1 MNKTFY
7 LIRYFLP
14 ITLTLLLFSVGCA
27 QNALPVSENIPV
39 EQQATIT
46 YQDTTVEQQTGET
59 VQSTDH
65 PVLPSHNEY
74 SISLDVD
81 PSEYTVS
88 GIERIKFTN
97 RTGADL
103 DTLYFRYYP
112 EAFTSDSEAK
122 SESKPHMNIIA
133 VTVDKDKVIYS
144 ITDELL
150 KVTLDEILNN
160 DDAIDIL
167 IQFDAQLPE
176 VSDLD
181 PRSDTLPK
189 SGANERVLWCGNFL
203 PILSVYDENGW
214 YTGPASSINTPI
226 YARSANF
233 TVNITTPMKYTVAG
247 TGFRTESES
256 DGKKLT
262 TFSAKMVRDFAFS
275 MSADYTVS
283 NLITPS
289 GYEIEYFSFTDR
301 NEPELVLKA
310 ASDYL
315 EYYSRTV
322 GAYLY
327 PQLCIAETSLPTQ
340 LMTGAAPSANDVSIL
355 SYPQIIFISNPRD
368 EAFDIKASDLVKAVG
383 YQWFPYTIGN
393 NVFEYPWMYEGIVS
407 LLSRMNGATEQEL
420 SNKLQNVRTI
430 LSEKRV
436 YPPDIARN
444 VYAYNAYE
452 DYNNIQ
458 RNKAMLM
465 FYDIRHQMG
474 TEQFSAF
481 LREYYN
487 KYSFRLSSPEIMK
500 ELLDQLS
507 GISTEDETVELV
519 SDRLDF
525 WLNNKG
531 LPALK

>member
-1 MNKTFY
+1 MNKIIY

-14 ITLTLLLFSVGCA
+14 IALTLLLFSVGCE
-27 QNALPVSENIPV
+27 QKGLPVSENIPS
-39 EQQATIT
+39 EQPSTVSEEIS
-46 YQDTTVEQQTGET
+46 TTEQQTYET
-59 VQSTDH
+59 VQATSD
-65 PVLPSHNEY
+65 PALPSHNEY
-74 SISLDVD
+74 SISLDVN
-81 PSEYTVS
+81 PAAYTVS

-97 RTGADL
+97 RTGTDL
-103 DTLYFRYYP
+103 DTLYFRFYA
-112 EAFTSDSEAK
+112 EAFTSTAQT
-122 SESKPHMNIIA
+122 KPYMNIIA
-133 VTVDKDKVIYS
+133 VTVDKDKVVYS
-144 ITDELL
+144 ITDALL
-150 KVTLDEILNN
+150 KVTLDEVLNT
-160 DDAIDIL
+160 DDTIDIL
-167 IQFDAQLPE
+167 IQLDAQLPE
-176 VSDLD
+176 VSELG
-181 PRSDTLPK
+181 PSDTLPK

-214 YTGPASSINTPI
+214 YTGPANSLNTPI

-233 TVNITTPMKYTVAG
+233 TVNITTPMDYIVAG

-262 TFSAKMVRDFAFS
+262 SFSAKMVRDFAFS
-275 MSADYTVS
+275 MSQGYNVS
-283 NLITPS
+283 NLTTPS

-301 NEPELVLKA
+301 SDPDLILKA

-340 LMTGAAPSANDVSIL
+340 LITGATPSAHDANIL
-355 SYPQIIFISNPRD
+355 SYPQIIFISNPSD
-368 EAFDIKASDLVKAVG
+368 QADDIKSSDLVRAVG
-383 YQWFPYTIGN
+383 YQWFPYIIGN

-407 LLSRMNGATEQEL
+407 LLARMNGATEQEL
-420 SNKLQNVRTI
+420 SNKLQNMRTI

-444 VYAYNAYE
+444 VYVYNQYE
-452 DYNNIQ
+452 DYNSIQ
-458 RNKAMLM
+458 RNKATLM
-465 FYDIRHQMG
+465 FYDIRQQMG
-474 TEQFSAF
+474 VERFSAF

-487 KYSFRLSSPEIMK
+487 KYSFRLSSPEIVK
-500 ELLDQLS
+500 GLLDQLS
-507 GISTEDETVELV
+507 GISSEDENEQLV

-531 LPALK
+531 LPVLK